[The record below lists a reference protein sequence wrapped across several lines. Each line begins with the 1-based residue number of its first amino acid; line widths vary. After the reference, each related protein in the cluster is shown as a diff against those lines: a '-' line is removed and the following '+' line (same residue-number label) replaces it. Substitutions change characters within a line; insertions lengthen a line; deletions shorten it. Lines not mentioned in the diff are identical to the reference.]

1 MYFES
6 KVKACYRVINDQ
18 DVVPTLTMNRA
29 FAHVGTQVSM
39 NEIGLWVEEEPEDDG
54 EGGVDE
60 FLTDHKLGNYMRL
73 LDYFEAIS
81 TARHQVNHFE
91 DKIQDVW
98 EAYVTRDGN
107 GESAVHRTSSLVG
120 LVSPRAPT
128 MPGTP
133 LMAKILNEY
142 FGVDEARAF
151 LVEPEV
157 LRLCSTYRAERFS
170 YPIFVTACARL
181 FFGRS
186 DDDNWEAQSWARRY
200 AEFAA
205 YDVDNTNFLSR
216 REFRQMITDMMPSEF
231 RDPSV
236 AQKFLADAEE
246 QFKKMDV
253 NSDQQISFQEY
264 VVWHKLGGELSVKL
278 HQEGALASPTTDDL
292 HTHGHV
298 QLLAQSMWRRRY
310 RRSHLLSRSTQ

>member
-1 MYFES
+1 M
-6 KVKACYRVINDQ
+6 
-18 DVVPTLTMNRA
+18 LTMNNT
-29 FAHVGTQVSM
+29 FSHVGTRVSM
-39 NEIGLWVEEEPEDDG
+39 NEIGLWIEEEPEDDE

-81 TARHQVNHFE
+81 TARYHVKDFE
-91 DKIQDVW
+91 DKIQDAW
-98 EAYVTRDGN
+98 EAYVSGDSG
-107 GESAVHRTSSLVG
+107 GELRMEKTNSPSSLIEF
-120 LVSPRAPT
+120 VSPRAPA

-133 LMAKILNEY
+133 GMAKILNEY
-142 FGVDEARAF
+142 FGIDAARAF

-157 LRLCSTYRAERFS
+157 LRLCSNYRADRFS

-181 FFGRS
+181 FFGKS
-186 DDDNWEAQSWARRY
+186 DHENWEAQSWARRY

-216 REFRQMITDMMPSEF
+216 REFQRMITDMMPVEF
-231 RDPSV
+231 REPGV
-236 AQKFLADAEE
+236 ARKFLADAEE

-278 HQEGALASPTTDDL
+278 HQEGALAEPTTDDL
-292 HTHGHV
+292 HAHGHV
-298 QLLAQSMWRRRY
+298 ELLQQSMWRRKY
-310 RRSHLLSRSTQ
+310 RRSQSLSRPT